1 MLRTA
6 LLALLLALCTLP
18 AQAQVQGSG
27 ASFPSKVYER
37 WAQAY
42 EKDSGVRVDY
52 RATGSGEGLKKIS
65 ARAVHFGGSDTPLSA
80 SELEQR
86 RLVQIPMLVGGIVP
100 VVNLPGVAA
109 NRLQLSG
116 ELLAAIM
123 AGEVLRWNDARIA
136 AQNPGLALPALRIR
150 RVVRADKSGS
160 TEGFTRYLALSSAA
174 FAERV
179 GASQLPHWPGEVLA
193 AEGNDGVSAA
203 LKANEGAIGYVSYD
217 RVVRE
222 KLIGVSL
229 RNADGQWVA
238 ASDQGFRS
246 AIRHSDLAAQGKD
259 TASLLNRPGADSWP
273 ITLTS
278 FVLFDARPQRADSAA
293 MTMRFLYWCFLHGDE
308 LTRGTGFAPLTVNVQ
323 SRLSARFASV
333 RAQDGG
339 ALNYQLF

>member
-1 MLRTA
+1 MFRVAFFA
-6 LLALLLALCTLP
+6 LLTVLNATPVL
-18 AQAQVQGSG
+18 AQVQGSG

-37 WAQAY
+37 WARAY

-52 RATGSGEGLKKIS
+52 RATGSGEGIKKIS
-65 ARAVHFGGSDTPLSA
+65 ARAVHFGGSDTPLPA
-80 SELEQR
+80 AELDKR
-86 RLVQIPMLVGGIVP
+86 GLVQIPMLVGGIVP

-123 AGEVLRWNDARIA
+123 AGEITRWNDARVA
-136 AQNPGLALPALRIR
+136 ALNPALALPALRIR

-174 FAERV
+174 FAASV
-179 GASQLPHWPGEVLA
+179 GASQLPRWPGEVLA

-203 LKANEGAIGYVSYD
+203 LRANEGAIGYVSYD

-222 KLIGVSL
+222 QLAGVRL

-246 AIRHSDLAAQGKD
+246 AIRHSELAAQGKD
-259 TASLLNRPGADSWP
+259 TASLLNRPGVDSWP

-278 FVLFDARPQRADSAA
+278 FVLFDARPQRAESAA
-293 MTMRFLYWCFLHGDE
+293 MTMRFLYWCFVHGDE

-339 ALNYQLF
+339 ALDYQVF

>member
-1 MLRTA
+1 M
-6 LLALLLALCTLP
+6 LLLSTLCTPP
-18 AQAQVQGSG
+18 ALAQVQGSG

-42 EKDSGVRVDY
+42 EKATGVRVDY

-65 ARAVHFGGSDTPLSA
+65 ARAVHFGGSDTPLPA
-80 SELEQR
+80 AELDKR
-86 RLVQIPMLVGGIVP
+86 ALVQIPMLVGGIVP

-116 ELLAAIM
+116 ELLAAIL
-123 AGEVLRWNDARIA
+123 AGDITRWNDARIA
-136 AQNPGLALPALRIR
+136 AHNPGLALPALRIR

-174 FAERV
+174 FAESV
-179 GASQLPHWPGEVLA
+179 GASQLPKWPGEVLA
-193 AEGNDGVSAA
+193 AEGNDGVGAA
-203 LKANEGAIGYVSYD
+203 LRANEGAIGYVSYD
-217 RVVRE
+217 RVVRDR
-222 KLIGVSL
+222 LTGVSL
-229 RNADGQWVA
+229 RNADGHWVA

-246 AIRHSDLAAQGKD
+246 AMRHSDLAAQGKD

-278 FVLFDARPQRADSAA
+278 FVLFDARPPRADSAA
-293 MTMRFLYWCFLHGDE
+293 MTMRFLYWCFVHGDE
-308 LTRGTGFAPLTVNVQ
+308 LTRGSGFAPLTLNVQ

-333 RAQDGG
+333 KAQDGG
-339 ALNYQLF
+339 ALDYALF